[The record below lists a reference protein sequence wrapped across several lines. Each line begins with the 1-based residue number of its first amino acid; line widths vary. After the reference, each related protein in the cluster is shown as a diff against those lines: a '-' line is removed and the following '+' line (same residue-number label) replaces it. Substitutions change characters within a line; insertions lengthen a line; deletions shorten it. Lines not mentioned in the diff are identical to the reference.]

1 MESYHDIGL
10 QITHFGRK
18 KEGLK
23 IECTNFAFVKED
35 V

>member
-1 MESYHDIGL
+1 MESNHNIGL

-18 KEGLK
+18 KEDLT
-23 IECTNFAFVKED
+23 IECTNFAFVIED